1 MRADWQPMVGRRRD
15 RFGGAPVGMPAR
27 GLGTGGMAGTVVA
40 VVAVLV
46 AGCGGDGGSSQLP
59 TPPPEPETTAAA
71 TPPTVDPEH
80 AEVIAAYEQYVRVT
94 NEAANQ
100 GEAELPELDE
110 VAAGPAL
117 AEAQNAIREHAENG
131 RRYTGG
137 RQVVSAVVTK
147 LDVDAPQGEPQAV
160 LEACLDISDYILTY
174 VDSGEPVEV
183 DRGLEEFMV
192 TAELY
197 LVEDRWVVVA
207 AEAHQDRPCE

>member
-1 MRADWQPMVGRRRD
+1 
-15 RFGGAPVGMPAR
+15 MPAR
-27 GLGTGGMAGTVVA
+27 RLGTRGLTGGVVA

-59 TPPPEPETTAAA
+59 TPRPEPETTVAV
-71 TPPTVDPEH
+71 TPTVDPEH
-80 AEVIAAYEQYVRVT
+80 AAVIAAYEQYVQVT

-100 GEAELPELDE
+100 GEPEFPELTD

-137 RQVVSAVVTK
+137 RQVVSAAVTK

-160 LEACLDISDYILTY
+160 LEACLDISNYVLTY
-174 VDSGEPVEV
+174 VDSGEPVDV

-197 LVEDRWVVVA
+197 LIEDRWVVVA
-207 AEAHQDRPCE
+207 AEAHQETPCE